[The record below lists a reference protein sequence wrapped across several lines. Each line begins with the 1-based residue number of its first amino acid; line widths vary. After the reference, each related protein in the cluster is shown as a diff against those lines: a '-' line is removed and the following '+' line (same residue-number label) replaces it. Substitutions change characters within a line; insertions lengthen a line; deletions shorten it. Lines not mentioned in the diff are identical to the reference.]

1 MNKKHIISAVTA
13 STIGLASATHA
24 ADLSTDAQK
33 FSYGIG
39 MNVGSSLARENLD
52 LDQDALVEGLKD
64 ILNGNEA
71 KVSAEELQRVFA
83 AVQEKQAQA
92 QASAAE
98 DNKKAGEA
106 FLAENKTKDG
116 ITVTDSGLQYRV
128 ITEGKGDKPTASDTV
143 TVHYRGKLINGT
155 EFDSSYAR
163 GEPATFPVGGVVQG
177 WQEALPMMNVGSKW
191 EVFIPSDLGYGPR
204 GAGGSIGPNETL
216 IFEIELIEIQK

>member
-13 STIGLASATHA
+13 STIGLASAAHA

-52 LDQDALVEGLKD
+52 LDQDALIEGLKD

-128 ITEGKGDKPTASDTV
+128 ITEGKGDKPKASDTV
-143 TVHYRGKLINGT
+143 TVHYSGKLINGT